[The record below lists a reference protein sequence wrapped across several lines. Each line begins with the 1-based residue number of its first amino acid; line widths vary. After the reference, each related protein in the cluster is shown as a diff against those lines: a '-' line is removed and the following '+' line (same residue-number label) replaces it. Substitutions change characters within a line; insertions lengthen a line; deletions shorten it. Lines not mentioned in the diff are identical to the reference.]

1 MQNLRAF
8 LIPLIVC
15 LLATAIVAEPKRDF
29 STADSVIAEA
39 ISRHDIPGAVLL
51 VGMDGKTIYKKAYGN
66 RSLVPTV
73 EAMSE
78 DTIFDIASLTKSF
91 TACAVLDLV
100 RQGKVRLNDSVARYL
115 PDFAQNGKQ
124 DITIRMLLT
133 HHSGLAPDL
142 DLITQWEG
150 KDEAYRRAMAEKL
163 MDPPGSRFVY
173 SDINYEVLGFLVEKV
188 SGKSLPQA
196 IEDAVLKPLKMDH
209 TRFQP
214 GPELVPKIAPTT
226 PDEKGAMMRGAVHDP
241 TARRMGGVAGHAG
254 LYSTADDL
262 AKYAKAFIDRKGM
275 LTPELLEKMETPQQ
289 PPWSNELRAFGW
301 DIDSPFA
308 NNRGELFPAGSFGHT
323 GYTGT
328 TMWMDPAS
336 KIYVILLT
344 NAVHPKETPDSWG
357 KVAIRGKLMN
367 AVASVL
373 GAEIAKR
380 TDRPTTTR
388 GERAAGGGRRP
399 NDRTDDVLNGIDVLA
414 ATNFQALKGK
424 RVGLLTNQTGVDRN
438 GKRTIDVLAH
448 AEGVQLVKLFSV
460 EHGIQG
466 QQDNTD
472 VKEQA
477 DQATGL
483 PVINVYGSGAKQ
495 KPTNEQLANLDA
507 VVIDIQD
514 IGVRFYTY
522 AGSTANFISA
532 AAENNIEIFVLDRP
546 DPLNGLAVQGPMT
559 DSQDLW
565 PNFPLPL
572 PLRHGMTL
580 GELAQFY
587 NGERKVGAK
596 LTVIPMQGWSRS
608 DWFDSTGQPWINP
621 SPNMRSLSQAIVYPG
636 VAMLEGYGG
645 NVSVGRGTDTPFEL
659 LGAAYIPLDG
669 AVTLAKYMNERK
681 IPGVRFVPRTFI
693 PGGGYIFDKQTC
705 GGLNVVVTDRSLLD
719 SPLLGAE
726 LISALVKFYPNDFH
740 AKANRK
746 LVGNQKVLD
755 ELIAGKDPKA
765 VALEWR
771 DEVEQF
777 KTVRAKYLIYK

>member
-1 MQNLRAF
+1 
-8 LIPLIVC
+8 
-15 LLATAIVAEPKRDF
+15 
-29 STADSVIAEA
+29 
-39 ISRHDIPGAVLL
+39 
-51 VGMDGKTIYKKAYGN
+51 
-66 RSLVPTV
+66 
-73 EAMSE
+73 
-78 DTIFDIASLTKSF
+78 
-91 TACAVLDLV
+91 
-100 RQGKVRLNDSVARYL
+100 
-115 PDFAQNGKQ
+115 
-124 DITIRMLLT
+124 
-133 HHSGLAPDL
+133 
-142 DLITQWEG
+142 
-150 KDEAYRRAMAEKL
+150 
-163 MDPPGSRFVY
+163 
-173 SDINYEVLGFLVEKV
+173 
-188 SGKSLPQA
+188 
-196 IEDAVLKPLKMDH
+196 
-209 TRFQP
+209 
-214 GPELVPKIAPTT
+214 
-226 PDEKGAMMRGAVHDP
+226 MRGAVHDP

-262 AKYAKAFIDRKGM
+262 AKYAKAFIDRKGF

-328 TMWMDPAS
+328 SMWMDPSS

-344 NAVHPKETPDSWG
+344 NSVHPKETSDSWG

-367 AVASVL
+367 AVASIL
-373 GAEIAKR
+373 GDEIAKR
-380 TDRPTTTR
+380 SSAPVTTR
-388 GERAAGGGRRP
+388 GERAAGGGRRT
-399 NDRTDDVLNGIDVLA
+399 NDHNDQVLNGIDVLA
-414 ATNFQALKGK
+414 ATGFEPLKGK
-424 RVGLLTNQTGVDRN
+424 RIGLLTNQTGVDRN

-466 QQDNTD
+466 QQDDIN

-483 PVINVYGSGAKQ
+483 PVTSVYGSGAKQ
-495 KPTNEQLANLDA
+495 KPSKEQLAGLDA

-559 DSQDLW
+559 DAEDLW

-587 NGERKVGAK
+587 NGERKAGAK

-621 SPNMRSLSQAIVYPG
+621 SPNMRSLSQATVYPG

-645 NVSVGRGTDTPFEL
+645 NISVGRGTDTPFEI
-659 LGAAYIPLDG
+659 LGAAYIPLEG
-669 AVTLAKYMNERK
+669 AVTLAKYLNERK
-681 IPGVRFVPRTFI
+681 IPGVRFVPRTFT

-705 GGLNVVVTDRSLLD
+705 GGLNVIVTDRSLLD

>member
-1 MQNLRAF
+1 MQTLRAS
-8 LIPLIVC
+8 LTLLLVC
-15 LLATAIVAEPKRDF
+15 LVATATVAEPKRDF
-29 STADSVIAEA
+29 STADSVIQEA
-39 ISRHDIPGAVLL
+39 IARHDIPGAVLL

-73 EAMSE
+73 EPMTE

-142 DLITQWEG
+142 DLTMPWDG
-150 KDEAYRRAMAEKL
+150 KDEAYRRAMSEKL
-163 MDPPGSRFVY
+163 IDPPGSRFVY

-254 LYSTADDL
+254 IYSTADDL
-262 AKYAKAFIDRKGM
+262 AKYAKAFIDRKGF
-275 LTPELLEKMETPQQ
+275 LTPQLLEKMETPQQ

-328 TMWMDPAS
+328 SMWMDPAS
-336 KIYVILLT
+336 KIFVILLT
-344 NAVHPKETPDSWG
+344 NSVHPKETPDSWG

-367 AVASVL
+367 AVASIL
-373 GAEIAKR
+373 GDEIAKR
-380 TDRPTTTR
+380 TDKPVTTR
-388 GERAAGGGRRP
+388 GERAAGTRRP
-399 NDRTDDVLNGIDVLA
+399 NDRTDQVLNGIDVLA
-414 ATNFQALKGK
+414 ATGFEALKGK
-424 RVGLLTNQTGVDRN
+424 RIGLLTNQTGVDRN

-448 AEGVQLVKLFSV
+448 ADGVQLVKLFSV
-460 EHGIQG
+460 EHGIRG
-466 QQDNTD
+466 QQDDMN

-477 DQATGL
+477 DEATGL
-483 PVINVYGSGAKQ
+483 PVISVYGAGNKQ
-495 KPTNEQLANLDA
+495 KPSKEQLAGIDSI
-507 VVIDIQD
+507 VVDIQD

-522 AGSTANFISA
+522 EGSTANFISA
-532 AAENNIEIFVLDRP
+532 AAENNIEILVLDRP

-559 DSQDLW
+559 DVENLW

-580 GELAQFY
+580 GELAQYY

-621 SPNMRSLSQAIVYPG
+621 SPNMRSLTHATVYPG
-636 VAMLEGYGG
+636 VAMLEGGGG
-645 NVSVGRGTDTPFEL
+645 NISVGRGTDTPFEI
-659 LGAAYIPLDG
+659 LGAPYISIES
-669 AVTLAKYMNERK
+669 AVTVASYLNARK
-681 IPGVRFVPRTFI
+681 ISGVRFVPRTFV
-693 PGGGYIFDKQTC
+693 PAGGYIFEKQTC
-705 GGLNVVVTDRSLLD
+705 GGLNLIVTDRTVLD

-740 AKANRK
+740 PKANRK
-746 LVGNQKVLD
+746 LVGDQKVLD

>member
-8 LIPLIVC
+8 LTLLLVC
-15 LLATAIVAEPKRDF
+15 LSSTAALAEPKRDF
-29 STADSVIAEA
+29 SSADSVITEA
-39 ISRHDIPGAVLL
+39 IARHDIPGAVLL

-73 EAMSE
+73 EPMTE

-91 TACAVLDLV
+91 TAAAVLDLV
-100 RQGKVRLNDSVARYL
+100 RTGKVRLNDAVSRYL

-142 DLITQWEG
+142 DLTMPWEG
-150 KDEAYRRAMAEKL
+150 KDEACRRAMAEKL
-163 MDPPGSRFVY
+163 IDPPGSRFVY

-214 GPELVPKIAPTT
+214 GADLVPKIAPTT

-254 LYSTADDL
+254 LYSTTDDL
-262 AKYAKAFIDRKGM
+262 ARYAKAFIDRKGF
-275 LTPELLEKMETPQQ
+275 LTPELIEKMETPQQ

-328 TMWMDPAS
+328 TMWMDPS
-336 KIYVILLT
+336 TKIYVILLT

-367 AVASVL
+367 AVASAL
-373 GAEIAKR
+373 GDEIAKR
-380 TDRPTTTR
+380 TSSPVTTR
-388 GERAAGGGRRP
+388 GERAAGSRRL
-399 NDRTDDVLNGIDVLA
+399 NDRTDEVLNGIDVLA
-414 ATNFQALKGK
+414 ATGFEALKGK
-424 RVGLLTNQTGVDRN
+424 RIGLLTNQTGVDRK
-438 GKRTIDVLAH
+438 GSRTIDVLAH

-466 QQDNTD
+466 QQDDIN

-477 DQATGL
+477 DQSTGL

-495 KPTNEQLANLDA
+495 KPTKEQLAGLDA

-522 AGSTANFISA
+522 AGSTANFIA
-532 AAENNIEIFVLDRP
+532 ASAENNIEVFVLDRP
-546 DPLNGLAVQGPMT
+546 DPLNGNAVQGPMT
-559 DSQDLW
+559 DAQDLW
-565 PNFPLPL
+565 PNFPLPV

-580 GELAQFY
+580 GELAQLY

-596 LTVIPMQGWSRS
+596 LTVIPMQGWSRI

-621 SPNMRSLSQAIVYPG
+621 SPNMRSLSQATVYPG

-645 NVSVGRGTDTPFEL
+645 NISVGRGTDTPFEL
-659 LGAAYIPLDG
+659 LGAAYISLDG
-669 AVTLAKYMNERK
+669 AVTLAKYLNERK

-693 PGGGYIFDKQTC
+693 PGGGYIFDKQNC
-705 GGLNVVVTDRSLLD
+705 GGLNVIVTDRNLLD

-755 ELIAGKDPKA
+755 ELIAGKDPKT
-765 VALEWR
+765 VALQWR

>member
-8 LIPLIVC
+8 LSLLLVC
-15 LLATAIVAEPKRDF
+15 LFATTTVAEPKRDF
-29 STADSVIAEA
+29 GTADSVINDA
-39 ISRHDIPGAVLL
+39 IARHDIPGAVLL

-73 EAMSE
+73 EPMTE
-78 DTIFDIASLTKSF
+78 DTVFDIASLTKSF

-100 RQGKVRLNDSVARYL
+100 RQGKVRSNDSVARYL

-142 DLITQWEG
+142 DLSMPWEG
-150 KDEAYRRAMAEKL
+150 KEEAYRRAMSEKL

-188 SGKSLPQA
+188 SGKTLPQA

-214 GPELVPKIAPTT
+214 GTDVVPKIAPTT
-226 PDEKGAMMRGAVHDP
+226 PDEKGVMMRGTVHDP

-254 LYSTADDL
+254 LYSIADDL
-262 AKYAKAFIDRKGM
+262 AKYAKAFISRKGF

-328 TMWMDPAS
+328 SMWMDPSS

-344 NAVHPKETPDSWG
+344 NSVHPKETPDSWG

-367 AVASVL
+367 AVASIL
-373 GAEIAKR
+373 SDEIAKR
-380 TDRPTTTR
+380 SGTPVTTR

-399 NDRTDDVLNGIDVLA
+399 TDHNDQVLNGIDVLA
-414 ATNFQALKGK
+414 TTGFEALKGK
-424 RVGLLTNQTGVDRN
+424 RIGLLTNQTGVDRN

-448 AEGVQLVKLFSV
+448 ADGVQLVKLFSV

-466 QQDNTD
+466 KQDDIN

-477 DQATGL
+477 DEATGL
-483 PVINVYGSGAKQ
+483 PVVSVYGAGSKQ
-495 KPTNEQLANLDA
+495 KPTKEQLAGLDA

-522 AGSTANFISA
+522 EGSTANFISA
-532 AAENNIEIFVLDRP
+532 AAENDIEIFLLDRP
-546 DPLNGLAVQGPMT
+546 DPLNGLAVQGPVT
-559 DSQDLW
+559 DAEDLW
-565 PNFPLPL
+565 PNFPLPV

-587 NGERKVGAK
+587 NGERKLGAK
-596 LTVIPMQGWSRS
+596 LIVVPMQGWTRS
-608 DWFDSTGQPWINP
+608 DWFDSTGQPWIDP
-621 SPNMRSLSQAIVYPG
+621 SPNMRSLSQATVYPG

-645 NVSVGRGTDTPFEL
+645 NISVGRGTDTPFEI
-659 LGAAYIPLDG
+659 LGAPYISFEG
-669 AVTLAKYMNERK
+669 AVTLATYLNARK

-693 PGGGYIFDKQTC
+693 PGGEYIFNKQTC
-705 GGLNVVVTDRSLLD
+705 GGLNLIVTDRTLLD

-726 LISALVKFYPNDFH
+726 LLAAMVKFYPNDFH

-746 LVGNQKVLD
+746 LVGNQRVLD
-755 ELIAGKDPKA
+755 ELMAGKDPKA

-777 KTVRAKYLIYK
+777 KTVRAKYLLYK

>member
-1 MQNLRAF
+1 MQTLRAS
-8 LIPLIVC
+8 LTLLLVC
-15 LLATAIVAEPKRDF
+15 LVATATVAEPKRDF
-29 STADSVIAEA
+29 STADSVIQEA
-39 ISRHDIPGAVLL
+39 ITRRDIPGAVLF

-73 EAMSE
+73 EPMTE

-142 DLITQWEG
+142 DLTIPWEG
-150 KDEAYRRAMAEKL
+150 KDEAYRRAMSEKPI
-163 MDPPGSRFVY
+163 DPPGSRFVY
-173 SDINYEVLGFLVEKV
+173 SDINYEVLGFLVETV

-254 LYSTADDL
+254 IYSTADDL
-262 AKYAKAFIDRKGM
+262 AKYAKAFIDRKGF

-328 TMWMDPAS
+328 SMWMDPAS

-344 NAVHPKETPDSWG
+344 NSVHPKETPDSWG

-367 AVASVL
+367 TVASIL
-373 GAEIAKR
+373 GNEIAKR
-380 TDRPTTTR
+380 TDKPVTTR
-388 GERAAGGGRRP
+388 GERAAGTRRP
-399 NDRTDDVLNGIDVLA
+399 NDRTDQVLNGIDVLA
-414 ATNFQALKGK
+414 ATGFEALKGK
-424 RVGLLTNQTGVDRN
+424 RIGLLTNQTGVDRN

-448 AEGVQLVKLFSV
+448 ADGVQLVKLFSV

-466 QQDNTD
+466 QQDDMN

-477 DQATGL
+477 DEATGL
-483 PVINVYGSGAKQ
+483 PVISVYGSGNKQ
-495 KPTNEQLANLDA
+495 KPSKEQLAGIDA
-507 VVIDIQD
+507 IVVDIQD

-522 AGSTANFISA
+522 EGSTANFISA

-559 DSQDLW
+559 DVENLW

-580 GELAQFY
+580 GELAQYY

-621 SPNMRSLSQAIVYPG
+621 SPNMRSLTQATVYPG
-636 VAMLEGYGG
+636 VAMLEGGGG
-645 NVSVGRGTDTPFEL
+645 NISVGRGTDTPFEI
-659 LGAAYIPLDG
+659 LGAPYISIEG
-669 AVTLAKYMNERK
+669 AVTLASYLNARK
-681 IPGVRFVPRTFI
+681 ISGVRFVPRIFV
-693 PGGGYIFDKQTC
+693 PAGGYIFEKQTC
-705 GGLNVVVTDRSLLD
+705 GGLNLIVTDRTVLD

-740 AKANRK
+740 TKANRK
-746 LVGNQKVLD
+746 LVGAQKVLD

>member
-1 MQNLRAF
+1 MQTLRAS
-8 LIPLIVC
+8 LTLLLVC
-15 LLATAIVAEPKRDF
+15 LVATATVAEPKRDF
-29 STADSVIAEA
+29 STADSVIQEA
-39 ISRHDIPGAVLL
+39 IARHDIPGAVLL

-73 EAMSE
+73 ERMTE

-142 DLITQWEG
+142 DLTMPWDG
-150 KDEAYRRAMAEKL
+150 KDEAYRRAMSEKL
-163 MDPPGSRFVY
+163 IDPPGSRFVY

-254 LYSTADDL
+254 IYSTADDL
-262 AKYAKAFIDRKGM
+262 AKYAKAFIDRKGF
-275 LTPELLEKMETPQQ
+275 LTPQLLEKMETPQQ

-328 TMWMDPAS
+328 SMWMDPAS
-336 KIYVILLT
+336 KIFVILLT
-344 NAVHPKETPDSWG
+344 NSVHPKETPDSWG

-367 AVASVL
+367 AVASIL
-373 GAEIAKR
+373 GDEIAKR
-380 TDRPTTTR
+380 TDKPVTTR
-388 GERAAGGGRRP
+388 GERAAGTRRP
-399 NDRTDDVLNGIDVLA
+399 NDRTDQVLNGIDVLA
-414 ATNFQALKGK
+414 ATGFEALKGK
-424 RVGLLTNQTGVDRN
+424 RIGLLTNQTGVDRN

-448 AEGVQLVKLFSV
+448 ADGVQLVKLFSV
-460 EHGIQG
+460 EHGIRG
-466 QQDNTD
+466 QQDDMN

-477 DQATGL
+477 DEATGL
-483 PVINVYGSGAKQ
+483 PVISVYGAGNKQ
-495 KPTNEQLANLDA
+495 KPSKEQLAGIDA
-507 VVIDIQD
+507 IVVDIQD

-522 AGSTANFISA
+522 EGSTANFISA
-532 AAENNIEIFVLDRP
+532 AAENNIEILVLDRP

-559 DSQDLW
+559 DVENLW

-580 GELAQFY
+580 GELAQYY

-621 SPNMRSLSQAIVYPG
+621 SPNMRSLTQATVYPG
-636 VAMLEGYGG
+636 VAMLEGGGG
-645 NVSVGRGTDTPFEL
+645 NISVGRGTDTPFEI
-659 LGAAYIPLDG
+659 LGAPYISIEG
-669 AVTLAKYMNERK
+669 AVTLASYLNARK
-681 IPGVRFVPRTFI
+681 ISGVRFVPRTFV
-693 PGGGYIFDKQTC
+693 PAGGYIFEKQTC
-705 GGLNVVVTDRSLLD
+705 GGLNLIVTDRTVLD

-746 LVGNQKVLD
+746 LVGDQKVLD

-777 KTVRAKYLIYK
+777 KTVRTKYLIYK

>member
-8 LIPLIVC
+8 LIPLLVC
-15 LLATAIVAEPKRDF
+15 LCSFTAVAEPKRDF
-29 STADSVIAEA
+29 STADNVITDA
-39 ISRHDIPGAVLL
+39 IARHDIPGAVLL
-51 VGMDGKTIYKKAYGN
+51 VGMDGRTIYKKAYGN

-73 EAMSE
+73 EPMTE
-78 DTIFDIASLTKSF
+78 DTVFDIASLTKSF

-100 RQGKVRLNDSVARYL
+100 RQGKVRFNDSVARYL

-142 DLITQWEG
+142 DLSTPWEG
-150 KDEAYRRAMAEKL
+150 KEEAYRRAMSEKL

-188 SGKSLPQA
+188 SGKTLPQA
-196 IEDAVLKPLKMDH
+196 IEDAVLKPLKMEH

-214 GPELVPKIAPTT
+214 GAELVPKIAPTT

-262 AKYAKAFIDRKGM
+262 ARYAKAFISRKGF

-289 PPWSNELRAFGW
+289 PPWSNEQRAFGW

-328 TMWMDPAS
+328 SMWMDPSS

-344 NAVHPKETPDSWG
+344 NSVHPKETPDSWG

-367 AVASVL
+367 AVASIL
-373 GAEIAKR
+373 GDEIAKR
-380 TDRPTTTR
+380 SSGPITTR
-388 GERAAGGGRRP
+388 GERAAGSGRRP
-399 NDRTDDVLNGIDVLA
+399 SDHNDQVLNGIDVLA
-414 ATNFQALKGK
+414 ATSFEALKGK
-424 RVGLLTNQTGVDRN
+424 RIGLLTNQTGVDRN

-448 AEGVQLVKLFSV
+448 ADGVQLVKLFSV
-460 EHGIQG
+460 EHGIKG
-466 QQDNTD
+466 KQDDVN

-477 DQATGL
+477 DEATGL
-483 PVINVYGSGAKQ
+483 PVVSVYGAGSKQ
-495 KPTNEQLANLDA
+495 RPTKEQLAGLDA

-522 AGSTANFISA
+522 EGSTANFISA
-532 AAENNIEIFVLDRP
+532 AAESNIEIFVLDRP
-546 DPLNGLAVQGPMT
+546 DPLNGLAVQGPVT
-559 DSQDLW
+559 DAEDLW
-565 PNFPLPL
+565 PNFPLPV

-596 LTVIPMQGWSRS
+596 LTVVPMQGWLRS
-608 DWFDSTGQPWINP
+608 DWFDSTGQPWIDP

-645 NVSVGRGTDTPFEL
+645 NISVGRGTDTPFEIV
-659 LGAAYIPLDG
+659 GAAYIPLEG
-669 AVTLAKYMNERK
+669 AVTLAKYLNDRK
-681 IPGVRFVPRTFI
+681 IPGVRFVPRTFV
-693 PGGGYIFDKQTC
+693 PGGGYIFDKQIC
-705 GGLNVVVTDRSLLD
+705 GGLNVVVIDRNVLD

-726 LISALVKFYPNDFH
+726 LLAAMVKFYPNDFH

-777 KTVRAKYLIYK
+777 KTLRAKYLLYK

>member
-1 MQNLRAF
+1 MQTLRAS
-8 LIPLIVC
+8 LTLLLVC
-15 LLATAIVAEPKRDF
+15 LVATATVAEPKRDF
-29 STADSVIAEA
+29 STADSVIQEA
-39 ISRHDIPGAVLL
+39 IARHDIPGAVLL

-73 EAMSE
+73 EPMTE

-142 DLITQWEG
+142 DLTMPWDG
-150 KDEAYRRAMAEKL
+150 KDEAYRRAMSEKL
-163 MDPPGSRFVY
+163 IDPPGSRFVY

-254 LYSTADDL
+254 IYSTADDL
-262 AKYAKAFIDRKGM
+262 AKYAKAFIDRKGF
-275 LTPELLEKMETPQQ
+275 LTPQLLEKMETPQQ

-328 TMWMDPAS
+328 SMWMDPAS
-336 KIYVILLT
+336 KIFVILLT
-344 NAVHPKETPDSWG
+344 NSVHPKETPDSWG

-367 AVASVL
+367 AVASIL
-373 GAEIAKR
+373 GDEIAKR
-380 TDRPTTTR
+380 TDKPVTTR
-388 GERAAGGGRRP
+388 GERAAGTRRP
-399 NDRTDDVLNGIDVLA
+399 NDRTDQVLNGIDVLA
-414 ATNFQALKGK
+414 ATGFEALKGK
-424 RVGLLTNQTGVDRN
+424 RIGLLTNQTGVDRN

-448 AEGVQLVKLFSV
+448 ADGVQLVKLFSV
-460 EHGIQG
+460 EHGIRG
-466 QQDNTD
+466 QQDDMN

-477 DQATGL
+477 DEATGL
-483 PVINVYGSGAKQ
+483 PVISVYGAGNKQ
-495 KPTNEQLANLDA
+495 KPSKEQLAGIDA
-507 VVIDIQD
+507 IVVDIQD

-522 AGSTANFISA
+522 EGSTANFISA
-532 AAENNIEIFVLDRP
+532 AAENNIEILVLDRP

-559 DSQDLW
+559 DVENLW

-580 GELAQFY
+580 GELAQYY

-621 SPNMRSLSQAIVYPG
+621 SPNMRSLTQATVYPG
-636 VAMLEGYGG
+636 VAMLEGGGG
-645 NVSVGRGTDTPFEL
+645 NISVGRGTDTPFEI
-659 LGAAYIPLDG
+659 LGAPYISIEG
-669 AVTLAKYMNERK
+669 AVTLASYLNARK
-681 IPGVRFVPRTFI
+681 ISGVRFVPRTFV
-693 PGGGYIFDKQTC
+693 PAGGYIFEKQTC
-705 GGLNVVVTDRSLLD
+705 GGLNLIVTDRTVLD

-746 LVGNQKVLD
+746 LVGDQKVLD

-777 KTVRAKYLIYK
+777 KTVRTKYLIYK